1 MFFKDM
7 KAIFCAEGD
16 IKIKEKLFLL
26 YHFQNWILQS
36 LSLFSMRPQ
45 SMKTPNGKST
55 QKKVH
60 SLLMSFK
67 KIILFSTKTE
77 CQKPN

>member
-16 IKIKEKLFLL
+16 IKIKEKLF
-26 YHFQNWILQS
+26 FAVP
-36 LSLFSMRPQ
+36 LSELDFSFIIFMFSPQ

-77 CQKPN
+77 CQKPD